1 MKQVIFRSRITNV
14 FKDFT
19 SSEKNAGL
27 VLVFCAILSVF
38 ISNSSIGEHY
48 THFWHTKIGFDFLG
62 FDLHY
67 SIEHWIND
75 GIMTVFFL
83 MVGLEIE
90 RELYDG
96 ELNPIK
102 NAILPIVAAI
112 GGMLVPAL
120 LYSSLNSGLET
131 ASGFGIP
138 MGTDIAF
145 ALGILSL
152 AGNKVPVSIKILL
165 TAIAIIDDLGSI
177 LIIALFYGTDL
188 NIAYLFA
195 SLGIFAFLLIL
206 NRLKVHRMF
215 PYLILGV
222 PMWFFMMQSGIHPT
236 ISGVLLAFAFPFGKS
251 SENSPSIKL
260 QHMLHLPVGF
270 VILPL
275 FTLAN
280 TAIPIRAEFV
290 SSLGD
295 AHAIGIALGLIIG
308 KPLGILSTVFLI
320 LKLKIVK
327 LPKSVRW
334 IDLLAMGTLA
344 GIGFTMSIFITQL
357 AFTNEVHV
365 QSSKLMILIASSL
378 AGFLGLIIF
387 SLKKQSMDSVEE
399 LLFDEEQDSFVE
411 TKPK

>member
-1 MKQVIFRSRITNV
+1 MKKIIFRSKITSV

-27 VLVFCAILSVF
+27 VLVFCAIASIF
-38 ISNSSIGEHY
+38 ISNSSLGEQY
-48 THFWHTKIGFDFLG
+48 THFWHAKIGFDFFG
-62 FDLHY
+62 FDMHY
-67 SIEHWIND
+67 SVEHWIND
-75 GIMTVFFL
+75 GIMTIFFL

-102 NAILPIVAAI
+102 NAILPITAAI
-112 GGMLVPAL
+112 GGMIVPAM
-120 LYSSLNSGLET
+120 LYTSLNFGLDT

-177 LIIALFYGTDL
+177 LIIALFYGSDL
-188 NIAYLFA
+188 HLNYLLY
-195 SLGIFAFLLIL
+195 SLGIFAFLLLL
-206 NRLKVHRMF
+206 NRLKVYSMF
-215 PYLILGV
+215 PYLILGI

-236 ISGVLLAFAFPFGKS
+236 ISGVLLAFAFPFGKN
-251 SENSPSIKL
+251 SETSPSVKL
-260 QHMLHLPVGF
+260 QHKLHLPVAF
-270 VILPL
+270 IILPL

-280 TAIPIRAEFV
+280 TAIPIRTEFI

-295 AHAIGIALGLIIG
+295 AHAMGIALGLIIG
-308 KPLGILSTVFLI
+308 KPLGIMSAMFVI
-320 LKLKIVK
+320 LKLNIVS
-327 LPKSVRW
+327 LPKSVKW
-334 IDLLAMGTLA
+334 IDLLGMGTLA

-357 AFTNEVHV
+357 AFYDEVHV

-387 SLKKQSMDSVEE
+387 SLKKHSNSLEE
-399 LLFDEEQDSFVE
+399 DEVYRDEGE
-411 TKPK
+411 

>member
-1 MKQVIFRSRITNV
+1 MNQVVYRNRITSV

-27 VLVFCAILSVF
+27 VLVFCAILSIF
-38 ISNSSIGEHY
+38 ISNSSIGEQY
-48 THFWHTKIGFDFLG
+48 THFWHTKLGFEFLG
-62 FDLHY
+62 FDMRY
-67 SIEHWIND
+67 SVEHWIND

-112 GGMLVPAL
+112 GGMIIPAVI
-120 LYSSLNSGLET
+120 YSLFNAGLDT

-188 NIAYLFA
+188 NIGYLFS
-195 SLGIFAFLLIL
+195 SLGIFAFLLVL
-206 NRLKVHRMF
+206 NRLKIYSMW
-215 PYLILGV
+215 PYLILGL

-251 SENSPSIKL
+251 SETSPSVKL
-260 QHMLHLPVGF
+260 QHRLHIPVAF
-270 VILPL
+270 IILPL

-280 TAIPIRAEFV
+280 TAIPIRTEFI
-290 SSLGD
+290 SSLGGS
-295 AHAIGIALGLIIG
+295 HAIGIALGLILG
-308 KPLGILSTVFLI
+308 KPIGILAAMFVV
-320 LKLKIVK
+320 LKLKIVS
-327 LPKSVRW
+327 LPKSVKW
-334 IDLLAMGTLA
+334 LDILGMGTLA

-357 AFTNEVHV
+357 AFNNEVYI

-387 SLKKQSMDSVEE
+387 SLKKQNTSLKQEAADIEIE
-399 LLFDEEQDSFVE
+399 DTE
-411 TKPK
+411 